1 MKAKYRNIGYL
12 SSLSTDNLLSNA
24 EEAAKALNEGTL
36 QEYLINLNMGSPTIT
51 SITVVREPFE

>member
-24 EEAAKALNEGTL
+24 EEAAKALKEGTL

-51 SITVVREPFE
+51 SITVVRVPFE